1 MACLQY
7 IHYVNLE
14 HARRNFQ
21 LLTAIY
27 FRREKSSHP
36 RWQCLAFEL
45 SLLRSYHHSVR
56 REGSPRY
63 FTTVMFTAQKQ
74 KYRLIVGLKY
84 RVARSRLTYFK
95 SEYCAGVIA
104 CRGWREEER

>member
-1 MACLQY
+1 M
-7 IHYVNLE
+7 NLE

-21 LLTAIY
+21 LFTAIY
-27 FRREKSSHP
+27 FLREKSPHS

-63 FTTVMFTAQKQ
+63 FITVLFTAQKQ
-74 KYRLIVGLKY
+74 KYLLILGLKY
-84 RVARSRLTYFK
+84 FVFWTVHFQ
-95 SEYCAGVIA
+95 
-104 CRGWREEER
+104 